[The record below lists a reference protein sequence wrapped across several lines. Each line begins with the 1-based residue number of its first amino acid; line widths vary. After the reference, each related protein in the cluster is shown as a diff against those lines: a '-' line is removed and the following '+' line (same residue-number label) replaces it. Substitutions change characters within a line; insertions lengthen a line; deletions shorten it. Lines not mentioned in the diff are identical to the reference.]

1 MKNMTITALR
11 NRKTLNSMISVKLTL
26 RLIIQI
32 ISKMGRMMM
41 IIPRIMSGI
50 NQKNIKSK
58 SQKEKNKMKTKKT
71 KRKQNGFIKRK
82 ERNEHKDK
90 F

>member
-1 MKNMTITALR
+1 
-11 NRKTLNSMISVKLTL
+11 
-26 RLIIQI
+26 
-32 ISKMGRMMM
+32 MGRMMM